1 MPRMEEEILKL
12 LTALRGR
19 TPLTPE
25 KRVRDFQLKV
35 QRIKNGEPA
44 ELEGFLL
51 LRKPPHAPDDA
62 VYYILSP
69 LQPSDLQKAS
79 TTSYLILRITENSR
93 ISGSVRSGSYVRVS
107 GFMDSYPY
115 GTLRMLNVAELRGGD
130 YSEYWLQY
138 DEIALSKK
146 EFENLFMDTI
156 YASYDFE
163 KAFLYSLF
171 ASPRIVGSNRKWGEG
186 VTFSTFKDRDRIVLS
201 IWEAV
206 KYITG
211 LFPRELSLRKEKRWH
226 FVDEHL
232 DLDFVAYLPETP
244 VRYYSPFSRTV
255 LKNEIPAPK
264 WAFRYFKSKDAVFL
278 TPKKAKILPDDP
290 LAYLS
295 EVPFILNEP
304 VGYEKNRELE
314 QLIPNVI
321 ATIFKE
327 RAKMASMSLG
337 DRELRI
343 FRERFE
349 DWIMKNRME
358 YGEKFDA
365 LRLSGM
371 LFETN
376 TRFLLSTHL
385 LGSMARF
392 EGGLRR
398 STISDVLIIN
408 QEILDTWMNEIP
420 PDILMKA
427 VKDYE
432 RYISGDRRANIA
444 LGIFMDL
451 EATSAD
457 GSVSREEFH
466 SALIRYGFKGGD
478 AAKIIERL
486 LREGYLY
493 EPFAGRLRMIK

>member
-1 MPRMEEEILKL
+1 MEEDILRVLK
-12 LTALRGR
+12 ALKRR
-19 TPLTPE
+19 EPLTPG
-25 KRVRDFQLKV
+25 KRVRDFQLRV
-35 QRIKNGEPA
+35 QRVKNGEPA
-44 ELEGFLL
+44 EFEGFLL
-51 LRKPPHAPDDA
+51 LRKPPNAPDDA

-69 LQPSDLQKAS
+69 LQPSDLQKTS
-79 TTSYLILRITENSR
+79 ITSYLILRITEDSR
-93 ISGSVRSGSYVRVS
+93 ISGNVRSGSYVRVL

-115 GTLRMLNVAELRGGD
+115 GTLRMLRVSELRSED
-130 YSEYWLQY
+130 YSKYWLQY
-138 DEIALSKK
+138 DEMALSKR

-156 YASYDFE
+156 YANYDFE
-163 KAFLYSLF
+163 KALLYSLF
-171 ASPRIVGSNRKWGEG
+171 ASPKIVGSNREWGEG
-186 VTFSTFKDRDRIVLS
+186 VTFSAFKNRDRIVLS

-211 LFPRELSLRKEKRWH
+211 LFPRELHLRKEKKWH
-226 FVDEHL
+226 FVDEYL
-232 DLDFVAYLPETP
+232 DLDFVVYLPETP
-244 VRYYSPFSRTV
+244 VRYYSPFSKAV

-264 WAFRYFKSKDAVFL
+264 WAFRYFKSKNAVFL
-278 TPKKAKILPDDP
+278 TPKKAKILPNDP

-304 VGYEKNRELE
+304 VGYERNRELE

-321 ATIFKE
+321 TTIFKE
-327 RAKMASMSLG
+327 RAKMASMSMG
-337 DRELRI
+337 DRALQR
-343 FRERFE
+343 FRKRFE
-349 DWIMKNRME
+349 GWIIRNKRE

-371 LFETN
+371 IFETN
-376 TRFLLSTHL
+376 TRFLLSTNL

-392 EGGLRR
+392 EGGLKR
-398 STISDVLIIN
+398 SIISDVLIIN
-408 QEILDTWMNEIP
+408 QEILDMWMNEIP

-427 VKDYE
+427 VKNYE

-444 LGIFMDL
+444 LSIFMDL

-466 SALIRYGFKGGD
+466 NALVKYGFREND

-486 LREGYLY
+486 MREGYLY
-493 EPFAGRLRMIK
+493 EPFAGKLRMIKY